1 VPVSLVPRLE
11 RVPGA
16 DVVEPTIRGTIVLI
30 DPNGK
35 KIESNGA
42 PSEGGAWSTR
52 SVNPLP
58 TCVSGHAPQAPD
70 QVVINSG
77 AASQHDLH
85 TGDHVKIVVPNA
97 TITDATISGIYRV
110 GFDTGGYIGA
120 LFERSQAL
128 KLFTDGKHY
137 STVNVSADPGVSE
150 QTLTSRIA
158 ALLPDDLR
166 AKTGD
171 QVRADETAGVS
182 QAL

>member
-1 VPVSLVPRLE
+1 TDTLQRSFNTIFNASSKGIDAQVQPREDYDPGVPVSLVPRLE
-11 RVPGA
+11 QVPGA

-58 TCVSGHAPQAPD
+58 TFVSGHAPQAPD

-110 GFDTGGYIGA
+110 
-120 LFERSQAL
+120 
-128 KLFTDGKHY
+128 
-137 STVNVSADPGVSE
+137 
-150 QTLTSRIA
+150 
-158 ALLPDDLR
+158 
-166 AKTGD
+166 
-171 QVRADETAGVS
+171 
-182 QAL
+182 